1 MKFIKSKLFILT
13 LIILN
18 AMDILYAETTSESLD
33 RIIAIIYHAEGSDIV
48 LESDLKS
55 PFDGT
60 KLPQEELIFRK
71 LVEIDG
77 KMLNATVTDESV
89 DRYLAQ
95 IQKSQNLTQEQ
106 LLEAIKPLTL
116 EKFKDE
122 LKVKLM
128 VQNVIDYRVTSKVV
142 IDKQEIEKYYHQNP
156 VYQEAS
162 YTLTNAFVG
171 YGDSSPTI
179 KKIKL
184 QEAIEMGLIDEFVKW
199 DSPIELKED
208 QIAQEKAFVKDLNV
222 GSTTILDANN
232 NGLFV
237 MRLIDKKPKRLLELK
252 EREEE
257 ILNTLQQEKY
267 MKTFQEYKCR
277 LMGLETES
285 NSIASMPRI
294 AVVKYID

>member
-1 MKFIKSKLFILT
+1 
-13 LIILN
+13 
-18 AMDILYAETTSESLD
+18 
-33 RIIAIIYHAEGSDIV
+33 
-48 LESDLKS
+48 
-55 PFDGT
+55 
-60 KLPQEELIFRK
+60 
-71 LVEIDG
+71 
-77 KMLNATVTDESV
+77 
-89 DRYLAQ
+89 
-95 IQKSQNLTQEQ
+95 
-106 LLEAIKPLTL
+106 
-116 EKFKDE
+116 
-122 LKVKLM
+122 
-128 VQNVIDYRVTSKVV
+128 
-142 IDKQEIEKYYHQNP
+142 
-156 VYQEAS
+156 
-162 YTLTNAFVG
+162 
-171 YGDSSPTI
+171 
-179 KKIKL
+179 
-184 QEAIEMGLIDEFVKW
+184 MGLIDEFVKW

-285 NSIASMPRI
+285 NSMASMPRI